1 MNRLGVTVVR
11 RKNRSAKVLQQ
22 YTSQLQQ
29 VVARGANMVRNTAV
43 ESIHAH
49 NSTGRTYRKYNPNRI
64 HVASLEG
71 NPPNTD
77 TGYLASNVHVV
88 IDPDRLGASVE
99 SRAEYSAHL
108 EFGTSKMGARPFL
121 QPALE
126 ENKPK
131 IRALYKKLRAR

>member
-1 MNRLGVTVVR
+1 MNKLSVTVVR

-71 NPPNTD
+71 
-77 TGYLASNVHVV
+77 YLASNVHVV

>member
-1 MNRLGVTVVR
+1 MNRLNVTVVG

-22 YTSQLQQ
+22 YTKQLQQ
-29 VVARGANMVRNTAV
+29 VVAMGANMVRNTAV
-43 ESIHAH
+43 ESIQSH
-49 NSTGRTYRKYNPNRI
+49 NSSGRSYRKYNPNRI
-64 HVASLEG
+64 HVASQAG

-77 TGYLASNVHVV
+77 TGFLANNVHIV

-99 SRAEYSAHL
+99 SRAEYSANL

-121 QPALE
+121 HPALE

-131 IRALYKKLRAR
+131 IRALYRKLRAK

>member
-1 MNRLGVTVVR
+1 MITTKAM
-11 RKNRSAKVLQQ
+11 KNKAAKILKQ
-22 YTSQLQQ
+22 YTEQLQV
-29 VVARGANMVRNTAV
+29 VVAKGANMVRNTAV
-43 ESIHAH
+43 ESIQAH
-49 NSTGRTYRKYNPNRI
+49 NSSGRTYQKYNPNRT
-64 HVASLEG
+64 HVASAVG

-77 TGYLASNVHVV
+77 TGFLASNIHII

-99 SRAEYSAHL
+99 SRAEYSAYL

-131 IRALYKKLRAR
+131 IRALYRKIRAR